1 MPTIRVIDDQ
11 GNETAIEDMAG
22 LSVMEVLRNNG
33 VDEVLALCDG
43 CLSCATCHVYV
54 DPAFEER
61 LPGISA
67 DEDALLDAL
76 DHRRPTSRLSCQIPL
91 TEDLDG
97 LRLSVGP
104 EE

>member
-11 GNETAIEDMAG
+11 GNEKTIEDMAG
-22 LSVMEVLRNNG
+22 LSVMEVLLNNG
-33 VDEVLALCDG
+33 VDEVLALCGG
-43 CLSCATCHVYV
+43 CLACATCHVYV
-54 DPAFEER
+54 DPEFEKK
-61 LPGISA
+61 LPRMSE

-97 LRLSVGP
+97 LRLTVAP
-104 EE
+104 E